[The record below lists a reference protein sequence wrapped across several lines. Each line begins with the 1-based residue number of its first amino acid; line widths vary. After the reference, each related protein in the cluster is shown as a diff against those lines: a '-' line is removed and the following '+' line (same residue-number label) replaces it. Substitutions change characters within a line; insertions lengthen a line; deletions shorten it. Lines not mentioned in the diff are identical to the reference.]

1 MADGA
6 AGTTPVYGHG
16 LRLLWYQ
23 ARVAPFIVDTRPLY
37 PHSSRAPPGFTCFSS
52 FAEGVWAHGQHRE
65 VIEGG
70 GVPFQ
75 PVSLAGCLPRGA
87 WEPVPLGQFE
97 VTPFKLI
104 SPLTP
109 TLLRGTLNWAAFWP
123 LRT

>member
-1 MADGA
+1 MVPSKG
-6 AGTTPVYGHG
+6 GPLPSTQGPSILIRRVL
-16 LRLLWYQ
+16 LRVLLVP
-23 ARVAPFIVDTRPLY
+23 APSLRVWV
-37 PHSSRAPPGFTCFSS
+37 
-52 FAEGVWAHGQHRE
+52 HGQHRE

-70 GVPFQ
+70 GVLVRPI
-75 PVSLAGCLPRGA
+75 PLAGCLPRGP